1 MRGSLLPAQA
11 MRVRAYICVCIHMEA
26 MPTQKV
32 TKKESVFSEREKK
45 NDTHIHE
52 GRLASVYFLSPFLPP
67 PHSIGRL
74 IFYSGRSRICIRS
87 GVPFPSF
94 SLCLSFFRDVC
105 ICLGHNT
112 DDTVVGKRKVH
123 TVPTRISI
131 LILVKETPLRVSDI
145 I

>member
-1 MRGSLLPAQA
+1 M
-11 MRVRAYICVCIHMEA
+11 RAYICVYVCTHVERP

-32 TKKESVFSEREKK
+32 TKKRKCIHRREKK
-45 NDTHIHE
+45 ATLTYTKRDSRESIP
-52 GRLASVYFLSPFLPP
+52 LSPPLSP

-94 SLCLSFFRDVC
+94 SLSLFSFRDVC

-123 TVPTRISI
+123 PVPTRISI
-131 LILVKETPLRVSDI
+131 LILVRETLLRVSDMI
-145 I
+145 